1 MKKILMSTVVLMI
14 MFGFAYAEDQTNN
27 ELTVIVEGIEGS
39 EGQIAIGLFYS
50 EENWGEEEF
59 LGTYVEVTGLTI
71 TYIFKVIPQGTIAV
85 AIYHD
90 ENMNEKLDTG
100 LFKIPKEGYAF
111 SNNVFGSFGPPKFES
126 ASFQLD
132 GKKEIKIKIKY
143 QFFIS
148 QRDT

>member
-1 MKKILMSTVVLMI
+1 MKRVLFSVLFLMI
-14 MFGFAYAEDQTNN
+14 MYGSAYAEDKTNN
-27 ELTVIVEGIEGS
+27 ELTVIVEGIEGTI
-39 EGQIAIGLFYS
+39 GQIAIGLYDK
-50 EENWGEEEF
+50 EDNWGEEPF
-59 LGTYVEVTGLTI
+59 LGAYVKISGTTE
-71 TYIFKVIPQGTIAV
+71 TYIFKNLPPGTFAV

-126 ASFQLD
+126 ASFLLD

-143 QFFIS
+143 
-148 QRDT
+148 